1 MSNLKTLKD
10 MMKTPYKAVQ
20 DFEKKFKK
28 KPCLDCVVDV
38 DELKQEAVKWVKE
51 YSNEKIS
58 TPVTYKQV
66 MKQVFSEFFNIT
78 EEDLK

>member
-1 MSNLKTLKD
+1 MNELKTLKD
-10 MMKTPYKAVQ
+10 IREKHGIFGPNYVCEKT
-20 DFEKKFKK
+20 
-28 KPCLDCVVDV
+28 
-38 DELKQEAVKWVKE
+38 LKQEVIKWVKE

>member
-1 MSNLKTLKD
+1 

-51 YSNEKIS
+51 DFTALGNTGGFLKSEHIINKW
-58 TPVTYKQV
+58 
-66 MKQVFSEFFNIT
+66 MKRLNIT
-78 EEDLK
+78 EDDLK